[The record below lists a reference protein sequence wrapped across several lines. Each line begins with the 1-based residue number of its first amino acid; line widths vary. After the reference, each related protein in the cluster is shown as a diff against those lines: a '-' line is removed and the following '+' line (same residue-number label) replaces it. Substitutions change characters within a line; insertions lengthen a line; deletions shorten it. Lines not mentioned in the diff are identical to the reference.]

1 MLHVESCFDKCEY
14 YKYSMNFSSD
24 GEYTVTVPL
33 DIYENAI
40 SISVE
45 AQHNGYQISQQFM

>member
-1 MLHVESCFDKCEY
+1 
-14 YKYSMNFSSD
+14 MNFSSD